1 MYAISE
7 NGEQL
12 NEKSYFNL
20 TEFKDTYIKMK
31 DKIIYK
37 QQINK
42 QTNDINK
49 QITIKIEYCIFKR
62 FGFHY
67 QYSFLYR

>member
-31 DKIIYK
+31 DKITYK